1 MNLSCHCCCCRFDGS
16 KVGAA
21 SPTSP
26 NKVWWAQAEAML
38 GFDWLYKRT
47 RDAQYKSK
55 LQETLTFV
63 QSHLHDQEFGEW
75 YWQTGPTGGV
85 PLAYNAADTNFA
97 ATVKGNS
104 WKASYHTGRALIR
117 LTQAGY

>member
-1 MNLSCHCCCCRFDGS
+1 
-16 KVGAA
+16 
-21 SPTSP
+21 
-26 NKVWWAQAEAML
+26 ML

-47 RDAQYKSK
+47 RDAQYKTK

-63 QSHLHDQEFGEW
+63 QSHLHDKEHGEW
-75 YWQTGPTGGV
+75 YWQTGPAGGV
-85 PLAYNAADTNFA
+85 ALPFKLKGTLNAADINFA

-117 LTQAGY
+117 LAQAKY